1 MASEQQQHRPRE
13 DVGIEKVMIA
23 FPDALDAFAHRMI
36 CRKLPFQIPVTL
48 QQPQAEDQEVVPM
61 QQQPLSYPGP
71 AGAPVTGFATS
82 AVPLPGGGY
91 VATAEGPGYVAVAQG
106 VSGTGYDVATGVAAV
121 TDALGNTTYY
131 TTSMQP
137 TGKK

>member
-1 MASEQQQHRPRE
+1 MR
-13 DVGIEKVMIA
+13 
-23 FPDALDAFAHRMI
+23 
-36 CRKLPFQIPVTL
+36 
-48 QQPQAEDQEVVPM
+48 
-61 QQQPLSYPGP
+61 
-71 AGAPVTGFATS
+71 GFATS
-82 AVPLPGGGY
+82 AVPLPGGCY

-106 VSGTGYDVATGVAAV
+106 VTGSPTEYGVATGVAAV